1 MSKKKKT
8 SDFGLFSKSVENFEI
23 IFQVKSIV
31 GEKKIP
37 EIVLKNAAGLV
48 LIYCDFFFFINLI
61 ITNDSFVFFVKRFRY
76 DNPTFLLLLS
86 REEIPYFILIDTFC

>member
-48 LIYCDFFFFINLI
+48 LIL
-61 ITNDSFVFFVKRFRY
+61 
-76 DNPTFLLLLS
+76 
-86 REEIPYFILIDTFC
+86 